1 MTIKIARTNEK
12 QLRTAEFRNA
22 SAEKQD
28 EEMILQGYAATFEA
42 PTVLFNIGGN
52 DYSEVIARG
61 AFDGANFKDCALKYN
76 HGDVCMV
83 MARTRGGTLETSTDD
98 FGLKF
103 NAKLFDISVA
113 RDAYTLVKMGG
124 IDKCSF
130 AFTIKE
136 ESYNAETRTWTVLKI
151 DQVFDIS
158 IVDLPAYDNTS
169 VEARSSA
176 GLDRRKEQ
184 VLERA
189 NLVKRLT
196 VRSLL

>member
-1 MTIKIARTNEK
+1 MDK
-12 QLRTAEFRNA
+12 QIRTAELRNA
-22 SAEKQD
+22 NAEKQND
-28 EEMILQGYAATFEA
+28 DMTLQGYAATFDTE
-42 PTVLFNIGGN
+42 TVLFNIGGN
-52 DYSEVIARG
+52 DYKEIIARG

-83 MARTRGGTLETSTDD
+83 LARTRGGSLSTSTDD

-103 NAKLFDISVA
+103 DAKLFNTTMA
-113 RDAYTLVKMGG
+113 KDAHILVKEGG

-151 DQVFDIS
+151 DQVFDVS

-169 VEARSSA
+169 VEARSLD
-176 GLDRRKEQ
+176 GLERRKKQ
-184 VLERA
+184 VLERINLA
-189 NLVKRLT
+189 NE
-196 VRSLL
+196 LLIKTYL